1 MGSRLFFSD
10 VDFDFEDLDLETEQ
24 PSTENV
30 LTTIMTGDKRKS
42 PPKTAALRDAS
53 IDAVAEIIK
62 SGQGMLTCCCE
73 HSMSQPFWHEIAW

>member
-24 PSTENV
+24 TSTENA
-30 LTTIMTGDKRKS
+30 LTTIMTGDNRKS

-62 SGQGMLTCCCE
+62 SGQGMLTSGCE
-73 HSMSQPFWHEIAW
+73 HSMSQPY

>member
-24 PSTENV
+24 PS
-30 LTTIMTGDKRKS
+30 TIMTGDKRKS

-62 SGQGMLTCCCE
+62 SGQGMLTSCCE
-73 HSMSQPFWHEIAW
+73 HSMFQPY

>member
-10 VDFDFEDLDLETEQ
+10 VDFDLEDLDLEPQQ
-24 PSTENV
+24 PSTV
-30 LTTIMTGDKRKS
+30 DTFTTIMTGDKRNKSS

-62 SGQGMLTCCCE
+62 SGQGTLILWGHTQCRT
-73 HSMSQPFWHEIAW
+73 HH